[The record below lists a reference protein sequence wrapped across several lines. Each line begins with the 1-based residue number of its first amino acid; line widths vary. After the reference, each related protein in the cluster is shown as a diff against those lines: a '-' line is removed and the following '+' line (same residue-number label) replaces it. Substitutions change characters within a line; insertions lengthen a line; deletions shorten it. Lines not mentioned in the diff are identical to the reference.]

1 MWHLKHYTDGVR
13 LRTLFLGINCLN
25 ATIDGVRLG
34 TLLDDK
40 DGARFGTLLDD
51 KDGARLGT
59 LLADKDG
66 VRLGTL
72 LENKMEHYLVTKML

>member
-1 MWHLKHYTDGVR
+1 MALIVCR
-13 LRTLFLGINCLN
+13 LP

-40 DGARFGTLLDD
+40 DGAR
-51 KDGARLGT
+51 LGT
-59 LLADKDG
+59 LLGDKDG

-72 LENKMEHYLVTKML
+72 LENKIEHYLVTKML